1 MVSVMHAISTNRIII
16 FSATLLLLI
25 LPVIGRIFT
34 QNIQGNDFILYSY
47 SYKSSANEPHIYPGS
62 KYVELSIDV
71 ININNIRLYVYG
83 ACITLPQ
90 GFTISRGYTSCSAAR
105 NTNGST
111 TYIVDPGGVVSFRYY
126 VDVSK
131 DVVPS
136 DYSLSISIKY
146 SDGVNAYEQTIDRI
160 IITISSYP
168 SPSIE
173 VINWYWSPDAYPG
186 SESVYLYIVLRNS
199 GNVDIVEGYGSVEL
213 LAQVFRPSRRTIT
226 LNNLNRD
233 MSTSIAVGPLSI
245 YSYADQGPYIARLN
259 LNATMRTP
267 DGVFYTSTIMIEFQV
282 TLSPSP
288 YMYIT
293 VVDYGFTD
301 TKVFQGSTRT
311 RFYATILN
319 QDFATIRSIVAYFM
333 LTSCGTFVNNSRQS
347 IYILETPLNYGA
359 TATLYSDYI
368 NIDYRCRYIE
378 LSLSLNIFGDINGA
392 EFWTTQRYTFS
403 IPLEIPTIN
412 ITVVETYWSGSYAY
426 PGTKDANLVIVL
438 ENHDVVNVRN
448 AIVKLDLD
456 PKIFY
461 PSTLVLSN
469 IDIASGSRST
479 LIFRSVSV
487 STRASPGPYVAY
499 VRLSGIA
506 TTSTGSFFRINVTL
520 RTLVEIKKPESEN
533 ITEIVRY
540 SWSTG
545 KAYVSMVN
553 TGIHVDIRV
562 CSPFYIVENP
572 IVVLHLPPGFVSR
585 DGSRKVTVS
594 LTGRYGYGQVI
605 PIQFQGIDITV
616 TEAGL
621 YPIILELN
629 TLAIDSSDS
638 EFWLNK
644 TMTFMM
650 YVHKSSLNITIIDS
664 GWISNIV
671 TGSTY
676 GASVYVSLQSYSI
689 DTITS
694 ITASLGVN
702 PRIAIALGKNGVV
715 SYTSRIINYGDIV
728 TLTFDGIDIVCR
740 DCVDVDIYINIS
752 VVKSIGSSY
761 YTARDSYRFK
771 LRLVKELS
779 SFKVVS
785 LNTYYS
791 GNPTPILPSARNIY
805 ISIDIANVRPYDIS
819 WIKPEIIHI
828 TNNMI
833 RINSIE
839 GSCLSGVARG
849 GVCNLVLNVDV
860 DERIQP
866 GKHTIIL
873 NLTYALYIRNTVAV
887 SSEII
892 DIPLAV
898 ADYSYYRPYIKPSTW
913 YWGIQTPIR
922 ALPGQRNAPLTIV
935 FINNG
940 RYRVDD
946 VEVQVTPLTNF
957 ATAITN
963 RSLCA
968 ATLLP
973 TAYCS
978 VTFYIDLAES
988 ANESIPFDVV
998 IQYVFSEY
1006 GTHIVDRDLYTIY
1019 MNVDTFAGGR
1029 GLNLVDHYWINN
1041 WPVYPAT
1048 ENTTYVVRLYN
1059 SWPYRVSGIS
1069 AKLLLPKGF
1078 SSRGL
1083 PYAYSYVSG
1092 PIQSFQQVDLSFT
1105 ISIDE
1110 EIKPGR
1116 YWAKLAVE
1124 YIVESGLPYMR
1135 VEDVFDI
1142 YLQVNDISSSVSL
1155 LSIQWLDSV
1164 PEPRT
1169 YGAILG
1175 IGIRNNYVPIMRGPV
1190 LEVYTPSNILC
1201 SDTNTSYTSIVAT
1214 RVSPDMIQSMTL
1226 ASTLRLQYGSLQEYI
1241 SRIIKEYSNVEQYSY
1256 GDILHFYLKLNLLVD
1271 APGTYTARAY
1281 INFIDQWNNV
1291 RKIPI
1296 DIPIH
1301 VIGSI
1306 RVVDVTVFQPI
1317 KIENGTATMTIG
1329 LKNIGSAPIY
1339 NVYVYLI
1346 PQTPLLIPSGGLR
1359 YIDTLRPNVTKYVS
1373 FQLVYNPMALFSGTA
1388 VQAIRYTTAVFML
1401 TILYRDVSGYIRYVN
1416 MSVASLIEPFI
1427 DLKVANLKASGVG
1440 NVLTVSGTIVN
1451 YGLATARNVEVA
1463 VLEEDGMLGASFL
1476 GDLDPASQYAF
1487 RVEASADRPIS
1498 SLVLKIS
1505 YRDEYGVSRYV
1516 ELPIAISYEQRSVS
1530 PTIRVNRDHM
1540 PLLTHSVT
1548 IALVVVFLVF
1558 MVLILYRYVRKHMHK
1573 LSEKIEV

>member
-1 MVSVMHAISTNRIII
+1 MYSISINRIIV
-16 FSATLLLLI
+16 FLATLLLLI
-25 LPVIGRIFT
+25 LPIIGRMFA

-47 SYKSSANEPHIYPGS
+47 SYKSSANEPYIYPGS

-71 ININNIRLYVYG
+71 INTNNKRLYVYG

-105 NTNGST
+105 NPNGST
-111 TYIVDPGGVVSFRYY
+111 IYIVDPGGVVSFRYY
-126 VDVSK
+126 IDVSK
-131 DVVPS
+131 DVVPGY
-136 DYSLSISIKY
+136 YSLSINIRY
-146 SDGVNAYEQTIDRI
+146 NDDVNVYEQTIDRI
-160 IITISSYP
+160 TIAISSYP

-186 SESVYLYIVLRNS
+186 SENIYLYIVLRNS
-199 GNVDIVEGYGSVEL
+199 GNVDIVEGYGSIEL
-213 LAQVFRPSRRTIT
+213 PAQVFRPSRRTIT

-233 MSTSIAVGPLSI
+233 MSASISVGPLSI
-245 YSYADQGPYIARLN
+245 YSYADQGPYKARLN

-267 DGVFYTSTIMIEFQV
+267 DGVFYGSTIMIEFQV

-288 YMYIT
+288 YTYIT
-293 VVDYGFTD
+293 VVDYGFAD

-311 RFYATILN
+311 RFYVTILN
-319 QDFATIRSIVAYFM
+319 QDFATIRSIVAYFT
-333 LTSCGTFVNNSRQS
+333 LTSCGTFINNSRQS
-347 IYILETPLNYGA
+347 VYILETPLNYGA

-392 EFWTTQRYTFS
+392 EFWSTQRYTFS

-412 ITVVETYWSGSYAY
+412 INVVETYWSGSYAY

-438 ENHDVVNVRN
+438 ENLDVVNVRN

-479 LIFRSVSV
+479 LIFRSISV
-487 STRASPGPYVAY
+487 STQASPGLYVAY
-499 VRLSGIA
+499 VMVSGIA
-506 TTSTGSFFRINVTL
+506 TTPIGSFFRTNLTL
-520 RTLVEIKKPESEN
+520 RTLIEIKKPESEN
-533 ITEIVRY
+533 IVEIVRY

-562 CSPFYIVENP
+562 CNPFYMVENP
-572 IVVLHLPPGFVSR
+572 VAILHLPPGFVSR
-585 DGSRKVTVS
+585 DSNRKITIS
-594 LTGRYGYGQVI
+594 LTGRYSYGQVI
-605 PIQFQGIDITV
+605 PIQFQGIDIMV

-629 TLAIDSSDS
+629 TLVIDSSDS
-638 EFWLNK
+638 EFWFNK

-664 GWISNIV
+664 GWISDIV
-671 TGSTY
+671 TSSTY
-676 GASVYVSLQSYSI
+676 GASVYVTLQSYSI

-694 ITASLGVN
+694 ITASLGVD
-702 PRIAIALGKNGVV
+702 PRVAIALGKNGVV

-728 TLTFDGIDIVCR
+728 TLTFDGIDIICR
-740 DCVDVDIYINIS
+740 DCVDVDMYVNIS

-791 GNPTPILPSARNIY
+791 GNPAPILPSARNLY

-828 TNNMI
+828 TSNMI
-833 RINSIE
+833 RINSIG

-849 GVCNLVLNVDV
+849 GVCTLALNIDV

-873 NLTYALYIRNTVAV
+873 NLTYALYIRNTVIV

-898 ADYSYYRPYIKPSTW
+898 ADYSYYRPYIRPSTW

-922 ALPGQRNAPLTIV
+922 ALPGQRNVPLTIV

-946 VEVQVTPLTNF
+946 VEVQVTSLTNF
-957 ATAITN
+957 ATAIIN

-988 ANESIPFDVV
+988 VNESIPFDVV

-1019 MNVDTFAGGR
+1019 MNVDIFAGGR

-1048 ENTTYVVRLYN
+1048 ENATYVVRLYN
-1059 SWPYRVSGIS
+1059 SWPYRVSSIS

-1135 VEDVFDI
+1135 VEDVFYI

-1155 LSIQWLDSV
+1155 LFIQWLDSV

-1175 IGIRNNYVPIMRGPV
+1175 IGIRNNYVPVMRGPV

-1201 SDTNTSYTSIVAT
+1201 SDTNTSYTSVIAT
-1214 RVSPDMIQSMTL
+1214 RVSPDMIRSMTL

-1241 SRIIKEYSNVEQYSY
+1241 SRLIKEYTNVEQYSY
-1256 GDILHFYLKLNLLVD
+1256 GDILYFYLKLNLLVD
-1271 APGTYTARAY
+1271 APGTYIARGY
-1281 INFIDQWNNV
+1281 VNFIDQWNNV

-1306 RVVDVTVFQPI
+1306 KVIDITVLQPI
-1317 KIENGTATMTIG
+1317 KIKNGSATITIG
-1329 LKNIGSAPIY
+1329 LMNIGSAPIY

-1359 YIDTLRPNVTKYVS
+1359 YVDTLRPNITEYIS

-1388 VQAIRYTTAVFML
+1388 MQAVRYTTAVFML
-1401 TILYRDVSGYIRYVN
+1401 TILYRDASGYIRYVN
-1416 MSVASLIEPFI
+1416 TSVASLIEPFI
-1427 DLKVANLKASGVG
+1427 DLEIVNIKASGVG
-1440 NVLTVSGTIVN
+1440 NTLTVSGTIVN

-1463 VLEEDGMLGASFL
+1463 VLEESRVLGRSFL

-1487 RVEASADRPIS
+1487 RVEASVDRPIS
-1498 SLVLKIS
+1498 PLILRIS
-1505 YRDEYGVSRYV
+1505 YRDEYGISRYV
-1516 ELPIAISYEQRSVS
+1516 ELPIAVSYEQRSVAS
-1530 PTIRVNRDHM
+1530 TARVNQEQI
-1540 PLLTHSVT
+1540 PLMTHYIIITLV
-1548 IALVVVFLVF
+1548 ALFLASIG
-1558 MVLILYRYVRKHMHK
+1558 LILYRYVRKHIHK
-1573 LSEKIEV
+1573 LSERIEV